1 MVKTGCTGGR
11 LRCAAAGPGIQSD
24 VMMVATGREEHGVG
38 AVARRDFKAQ
48 GVTVKAQRAIQITY
62 REMHVADSGSRIDA
76 HVVSKTLRGSPVRFP
91 RMNTAKIPTPVNEP
105 VLPYAPGSRER
116 SELKQALKD
125 FSGRQIE
132 IPVVI
137 GGKEIR
143 TGKTVDAV
151 MPHCHRHVL
160 AKVHQAGPEEVTAA
174 VKAAREAWRDW
185 SNWTLVDRAAVF
197 LKAAD
202 LLATRW
208 RAMLNA
214 ATMLGQSKTAFQAEI
229 DAACELT
236 DFWRF
241 NAHYA
246 ERIHAEQ
253 PLSPPG
259 GAIWNALEY
268 RGLEGFV
275 YAITPFNFTAI
286 GGNLPTSPALMGC
299 TVVWKPAATAS
310 YSNYLV
316 LRLLQEAGL
325 PPGVVNFV
333 PGPATVISERLLA
346 DRHLGGIHFTGSTEV
361 FQMLWKQVATNLTG
375 YADYPR
381 LVGET
386 GGKDF
391 ILAHASA
398 DVEALATGIV
408 RGAFEY
414 QGQKCS
420 AASRAYVPESLWPQL
435 RARVLGLLEDVRV
448 GDPADFR
455 NFMGAVIDRKA
466 FDKIKQYIE
475 QAKRDSKVEV
485 LFGGECDDSDG
496 YFVHPTLIQVEDPMY
511 RTMCEEIFGPVLSLH
526 VYPDKQWKETLA
538 IVDRTSPYALTGAVF
553 AQDRA
558 AMAEADAA
566 LRYAAGNFYKNDKP
580 TGAVVGQQPFGGG
593 RASGTN
599 DKAGSMLN
607 LIRWT
612 SARTIKEN
620 FVPPRDPWYPF
631 MAEA

>member
-1 MVKTGCTGGR
+1 
-11 LRCAAAGPGIQSD
+11 
-24 VMMVATGREEHGVG
+24 
-38 AVARRDFKAQ
+38 
-48 GVTVKAQRAIQITY
+48 
-62 REMHVADSGSRIDA
+62 
-76 HVVSKTLRGSPVRFP
+76 
-91 RMNTAKIPTPVNEP
+91 MNAAKIPTPINEP
-105 VLPYAPGSRER
+105 VFPYAPGSRER
-116 SELKQALKD
+116 GELKQALKD
-125 FSGRQIE
+125 LSGRQIE

-160 AKVHQAGPEEVTAA
+160 AKVHQAGPEEVAGA
-174 VKAAREAWRDW
+174 INAARDAWREW
-185 SNWTLVDRAAVF
+185 SSWSFADRAAVF

-208 RAMLNA
+208 RAMVNA

-229 DAACELT
+229 DAACELI

-241 NAHYA
+241 NVHYA

-253 PLSPPG
+253 PLSVAG
-259 GAIWNALEY
+259 SGMWNAMDY

-286 GGNLPTSPALMGC
+286 GGNLPTSPAMMGC

-316 LRLLQEAGL
+316 FRLLQEAGL
-325 PPGVVNFV
+325 PPGVINFV
-333 PGPATVISERLLA
+333 PGPAAVISERLLA

-361 FQMLWKQVATNLTG
+361 FQTLWKQVATNLTS

-398 DVEALATGIV
+398 DVDALATGIV

-420 AASRAYVPESLWPQL
+420 AASRAYIPESLWPKL
-435 RARVLGLLEDVRV
+435 RDRVLGLLTDVRV

-455 NFMGAVIDRKA
+455 NFMAAVIDRKS
-466 FDKIKQYIE
+466 FDKIKGYIE
-475 QAKRDSKVEV
+475 RARNDTKAKI
-485 LFGGECDDSDG
+485 LFGGECDDADG
-496 YFVHPTLIQVEDPMY
+496 YFVHPTLIQVEDPAY
-511 RTMCEEIFGPVLSLH
+511 RTMCEEIFGPVLSLY
-526 VYPDKQWKETLA
+526 VYPDKKWKETLEL
-538 IVDRTSPYALTGAVF
+538 VDRTSPYALTGAVF
-553 AQDRA
+553 SQDRA
-558 AMAEADAA
+558 VLAEASSA
-566 LRYAAGNFYKNDKP
+566 LRYSAGNFYLNDKP

-599 DKAGSMLN
+599 DKAGSLLN

-612 SARTIKEN
+612 SARAVKEN